1 MLCSDTSMCCILHI
15 YDSVYDVNYAI
26 TRVQHNTLKSC
37 CYRFIGL
44 KYEGM
49 KTKVLPGFHTS
60 SLALMMSFCSF
71 WKYLT
76 DRKLEVKV

>member
-26 TRVQHNTLKSC
+26 QRVQHNTLKSC

-49 KTKVLPGFHTS
+49 KTKVLPVSYIKFGINDVF
-60 SLALMMSFCSF
+60 LFI
-71 WKYLT
+71 
-76 DRKLEVKV
+76 LEVLNR

>member
-1 MLCSDTSMCCILHI
+1 MLCSDTMCCILHI

-49 KTKVLPGFHTS
+49 KTKVLPVSYIRFGINGVF
-60 SLALMMSFCSF
+60 LFI
-71 WKYLT
+71 
-76 DRKLEVKV
+76 LEVLNR